1 VETFPKPPNSALS
14 TPAPVGIRSHRW

>member
-14 TPAPVGIRSHRW
+14 TPAPVGIRSHGW